1 MAGGKL
7 PPRQKM
13 IGMMYLV
20 LTALLAM
27 NVSKSILDA
36 FININSGI
44 QSTAV
49 TINANNGFIYQQFD
63 KARSTGGKNG
73 EAWAAKSDKVKIM
86 ADDMFTHIENLKSA
100 LIAAVEGVPKE
111 VADTLS
117 LAAVQ
122 VKDNYDIPTQL
133 MGLSKPKNP
142 TQIAGKEELSGI
154 ILKDKLNK
162 FQASLINIFEDETTK
177 NIITD
182 KIKYLDTPIIPSDEG
197 DLPWEGGMFYHVPLA
212 AVITLLSKTQSDVR
226 SAESEVISKLYE
238 RIDAGGVSFNKVRGM
253 ALVPK
258 AYLTPADSF
267 TADIFTAAYD
277 DRVNPEV
284 FVFNGPNGGI
294 DSALLASG
302 ETNIDKLMKGTKG
315 SKWGEGDWYKMNEAD
330 VIKGQGKLKIKPSM
344 GVTNWGG
351 LIMLKTKKGPEVRS
365 FTSSFEVGSPSGAV
379 SADAMNVFYMGI
391 PNPVSVSAPMPKF
404 TASAPGLSK
413 SGKGW
418 IMNPKKTGIVNIVV
432 TGTDN
437 ATGNK
442 VNVGKFPFRVLRIP
456 TPIAYIAGKTGTIVL
471 SKREFGDGV
480 IQAKLEGFVFDLR
493 VKVRSFKLITTVN
506 GDVKTVTVSGNRMTD
521 KAKGFIKRSSR
532 GQRFYLENMA
542 VKMPDG
548 RIVTMGNVTVKIK

>member
-1 MAGGKL
+1 
-7 PPRQKM
+7 M

-44 QSTAV
+44 QSTAA
-49 TINANNGFIYQQFD
+49 TIDANNGFIYQQFD

-197 DLPWEGGMFYHVPLA
+197 DLPGRVECFIMC
-212 AVITLLSKTQSDVR
+212 LLR
-226 SAESEVISKLYE
+226 L
-238 RIDAGGVSFNKVRGM
+238 
-253 ALVPK
+253 
-258 AYLTPADSF
+258 
-267 TADIFTAAYD
+267 
-277 DRVNPEV
+277 
-284 FVFNGPNGGI
+284 
-294 DSALLASG
+294 
-302 ETNIDKLMKGTKG
+302 
-315 SKWGEGDWYKMNEAD
+315 
-330 VIKGQGKLKIKPSM
+330 
-344 GVTNWGG
+344 
-351 LIMLKTKKGPEVRS
+351 
-365 FTSSFEVGSPSGAV
+365 
-379 SADAMNVFYMGI
+379 
-391 PNPVSVSAPMPKF
+391 
-404 TASAPGLSK
+404 
-413 SGKGW
+413 
-418 IMNPKKTGIVNIVV
+418 
-432 TGTDN
+432 
-437 ATGNK
+437 
-442 VNVGKFPFRVLRIP
+442 
-456 TPIAYIAGKTGTIVL
+456 
-471 SKREFGDGV
+471 
-480 IQAKLEGFVFDLR
+480 
-493 VKVRSFKLITTVN
+493 
-506 GDVKTVTVSGNRMTD
+506 
-521 KAKGFIKRSSR
+521 
-532 GQRFYLENMA
+532 
-542 VKMPDG
+542 
-548 RIVTMGNVTVKIK
+548 